1 MLLGACQPAAQPTPE
16 TIIQTVV
23 VEGQPQTIVVTATP
37 APVEPAA
44 PEVPALKTLNWNL
57 GVGDVPTL
65 DPAVAE
71 DTSSIQV
78 SESIYGGVTRL
89 NEEKVTIEPNL
100 AKSWDISEDG
110 KTYTFH
116 LRDDVYWVKYD
127 AKQGAVVQVMGCG
140 DTPQPRKVTAKD
152 FEYGFLRTLK
162 PATAS
167 PYAYVS
173 AFVIQGAADYNNGKT
188 EDATTVGVKAV
199 DDTTLEI
206 KFLDAAAYNVNIAG
220 MWIGYAQPSWL
231 IDGDDC
237 TEARGERWIEAGF
250 NQSYGP
256 FTLKEWVHDSD
267 LVVVKNPFWPA
278 GVENTPQ
285 PKIDQ
290 ITFTMLDSTADFSEY
305 EAGQKDALH
314 ETPLADMDRIKA
326 DPVLSKELHIAP
338 SLATYY
344 YGFNIT
350 APVVDDVRVRRALSL
365 AVDRQSLID
374 NVTKAN
380 QEPAG
385 WFCRPGLVGCPQ
397 PADYKYPDLGVAF
410 DAAKAKEILQGY
422 LDEKK
427 LTADQLDLTL
437 MFNTSSGHQ
446 KIAEAIQQM
455 WKDNLGLNVKLVNQ
469 EWKVY
474 LVTTKSKDTPQIFRM
489 GWSVDYPDANNWDR
503 EVCAAGG
510 SQNPTD
516 AAGAPAGGFMWKNDK
531 YEELVKQAATELDPA
546 KRIQLYAQAE
556 QILVWDDAV
565 MIPLYWYTSA
575 QLTKPYVTRT
585 YSPTG
590 HEAFEKWD
598 VDMAAKVAAG
608 GQ

>member
-1 MLLGACQPAAQPTPE
+1 
-16 TIIQTVV
+16 
-23 VEGQPQTIVVTATP
+23 
-37 APVEPAA
+37 
-44 PEVPALKTLNWNL
+44 LNWNL

-78 SESIYGGVTRL
+78 AESIYGGVTRL

-100 AKSWDISEDG
+100 ALSWEISEDG
-110 KTYTFH
+110 RTYTFTI
-116 LRDDVYWVKYD
+116 RDDVYWVKWD
-127 AKQGAVVQVMGCG
+127 AATGKVVQVMDCAE
-140 DTPQPRKVTAKD
+140 TPQPRKVTAKD
-152 FEYGFLRTLK
+152 FEYGFLRTLN

-173 AFVIQGAADYNNGKT
+173 TFVIEGAAAYNNGET
-188 EDATTVGVKAV
+188 EDATTVGVKAI

-206 KFLDAAAYNVNIAG
+206 KFLEPAAYNVNIAG

-237 TEARGERWIEAGF
+237 TVARGDRWIEANI

-256 FTLKEWVHDSD
+256 FVLKEWVHDS
-267 LVVVKNPFWPA
+267 VMVIAKNPFWPEGIA
-278 GVENTPQ
+278 NTPQ
-285 PKIDQ
+285 PKIDE

-305 EAGQKDALH
+305 EAGQKDVLH
-314 ETPLADMDRIKA
+314 ETPLADMDRIKS
-326 DPVLSKELHIAP
+326 DPVLSAELNISP
-338 SLATYY
+338 NLATYY

-350 APVVDDVRVRRALSL
+350 QPVVDDVRVRRALSL

-374 NVTKAN
+374 NVTKAD
-380 QEPAG
+380 QVPAG
-385 WFCRPGLVGCPQ
+385 WFCRPGLVACPDT
-397 PADYKYPDLGVAF
+397 ANYKYPDLGVAF
-410 DAAKAKEILQGY
+410 DAPKAKEILQGY

-446 KIAEAIQQM
+446 GIAEAIQQM

-469 EWKVY
+469 EWAVY

-503 EVCAAGG
+503 EVVASNG

-516 AAGAPAGGFMWKNDK
+516 AAGNPSGGFMWKNDK
-531 YEELVKQAATELDPA
+531 YEELVKAAAVELDLQ
-546 KRIQLYAQAE
+546 KRIDLYAQAE
-556 QILVWDDAV
+556 QILVWEDAV
-565 MIPLYWYTSA
+565 MIPIYWYTSA

-590 HEAFEKWD
+590 HQAFEKWD
-598 VDMAAKVAAG
+598 VDMVAKLAAM